1 MSKQPLYYTF
11 GNHMHWVDME
21 WLWGYHVLPGSVRD
35 MLHYCRETGAKG
47 NVNFDGIGYEKLAAE
62 SPEALA
68 ELREAV
74 QAGTIEPVGCSYGQ
88 PYGLFHGGE
97 SNVRQRVYGAR
108 AVRRLLGVWPQTFWE
123 EEFDF
128 FPQLPQILKGCGFK
142 YASLFFQWTWHT
154 PEIPKEDAP
163 AVWWEAPDGSRLLAA
178 TRNALNLHQWPEDV
192 DTMLADLDR
201 MEPGETTPLIQQWL
215 ELMPSKDW
223 MCRSEVLLPRMK
235 ALLADERFEIQCV
248 TLGEYLSQCGTGVP
262 PVVSMAVPAME
273 GEVETRRGAYLPHW
287 RREGATYAVTFR
299 LADSLPIEVQRAYRE
314 ERQRLDELFKSKQLD
329 SKAVQESYRQ
339 LYLEKVEGTLNQGFG
354 TCRLRE
360 SATAQ
365 LVMEA
370 LRHFDGNRYHLHACC
385 VMPNHVHAVVQPA
398 PGQDL
403 SNILHSWKSFTAH
416 AMGGGDVWQS
426 EYYDHVVRGPGDLVS
441 QVRYVAENPG
451 KAGLTDWPWVYVAD
465 DSHGRDGH
473 GDHGRDARAT
483 LALPVRRY
491 SMDDVWHGMTLGKNG
506 DRIRHYSRDSEEMLT
521 SWEAG
526 FACASMLG
534 RPYPQWDIYPAWELE
549 EGWRKLLRSQHHD
562 NDECEGLCAH
572 VAYADY
578 AWLDQLESNFYHRL
592 QRYCRT
598 FPEADACFN
607 PNGWPAHGL
616 PSLAFGP
623 RPQEP
628 GGVEWKVEATSAHA
642 TTDKL
647 SVVVDLQT
655 GTITYLA
662 SPDFPDGAL
671 REPLVLLPIA
681 SEHIVVEDLSWEG
694 SSSSGLV
701 IRAKVNH
708 ESYVCCVTL
717 TDEGD
722 GLRLSSSVTQQS
734 SDNKGGFAGSYRL
747 GLVPN
752 LDNLRIRTDTPYS
765 VVEVEGRSRGVRKY
779 PEGDWMTSAQWFEE
793 VSGAFCGLSFV
804 DFSDDVR
811 GLLICQASPTQWFRR
826 EDTMEMVVGAVD
838 PWDEGAIRED
848 HDKVCVI
855 IPHGRMRASECWR
868 RANTKKPFFL
878 AWTPPPFSAVR
889 CSSDNVV
896 LTGFYRE
903 TEDYSGMHLENYAG
917 AGMGYPFVVRLVEF
931 DGLDT
936 RAEIHV
942 AGEVAKAYKTNLLGQ
957 IETELEVIVETG
969 EAGHPHT
976 GRSSLL
982 RVPMRGNEIATL
994 YLDIVEGRKVARDL
1008 DAKREVWA
1016 QVHRHEEAT

>member
-154 PEIPKEDAP
+154 PEIPKEEAP

-248 TLGEYLSQCGTGVP
+248 TLGEYLSKCGTA
-262 PVVSMAVPAME
+262 S
-273 GEVETRRGAYLPHW
+273 
-287 RREGATYAVTFR
+287 
-299 LADSLPIEVQRAYRE
+299 
-314 ERQRLDELFKSKQLD
+314 
-329 SKAVQESYRQ
+329 
-339 LYLEKVEGTLNQGFG
+339 
-354 TCRLRE
+354 
-360 SATAQ
+360 
-365 LVMEA
+365 
-370 LRHFDGNRYHLHACC
+370 
-385 VMPNHVHAVVQPA
+385 
-398 PGQDL
+398 
-403 SNILHSWKSFTAH
+403 
-416 AMGGGDVWQS
+416 
-426 EYYDHVVRGPGDLVS
+426 
-441 QVRYVAENPG
+441 
-451 KAGLTDWPWVYVAD
+451 
-465 DSHGRDGH
+465 
-473 GDHGRDARAT
+473 
-483 LALPVRRY
+483 PVRRY

-506 DRIRHYSRDSEEMLT
+506 DRIRRYSRVAEQRLQSSE
-521 SWEAG
+521 AA
-526 FACASMLG
+526 FATLSLLG
-534 RPYPQWDIYPAWELE
+534 RPYAQWDVYPTWELE
-549 EGWRKLLRSQHHD
+549 EAWRKLLRSQHHD
-562 NDECEGLCAH
+562 NDECEGLCGH

-578 AWLDQLESNFYHRL
+578 EWLESSYNTLIDRFE
-592 QRYCRT
+592 T
-598 FPEADACFN
+598 ACQKFGGESGRFN
-607 PNGWPAHGL
+607 PNGWEVDGVP
-616 PSLAFGP
+616 AFGFGRLAREADLP
-623 RPQEP
+623 DWTVTGSQASLIHGNLSAQVDLR
-628 GGVEWKVEATSAHA
+628 EATL
-642 TTDKL
+642 KL
-647 SVVVDLQT
+647 V
-655 GTITYLA
+655 
-662 SPDFPDGAL
+662 SPEFPDGVFAAPMSLIPVEGEFVEVSGVEVEVREHRLVAKAFVNGQSFLATVEAL
-671 REPLVLLPIA
+671 PDAQGVGIYTSQKSNPDCAGGYRG
-681 SEHIVVEDLSWEG
+681 G
-694 SSSSGLV
+694 S
-701 IRAKVNH
+701 
-708 ESYVCCVTL
+708 
-717 TDEGD
+717 
-722 GLRLSSSVTQQS
+722 RLA
-734 SDNKGGFAGSYRL
+734 F
-747 GLVPN
+747 VPN
-752 LDNLRIRTDTPYS
+752 LEQPEIRVETPYG
-765 VVEVEGRSRGVRKY
+765 VAQVEGRMKGVRKY
-779 PEGDWMTSAQWFEE
+779 PEGDWMTSPQWFEDVE
-793 VSGAFCGLSFV
+793 GGFYGLSFV
-804 DFSDDVR
+804 DFSSAGR
-811 GLLICQASPTQWFRR
+811 GLLVRQDSTTQWFRR
-826 EDTMEMVVGAVD
+826 DSSFEYMAATYD
-838 PWDEGAIRED
+838 PWDEKVVPFQM
-848 HDKVCVI
+848 DKEI
-855 IPHGRMRASECWR
+855 QLIPHGSMSATDCWKL
-868 RANTKKPFFL
+868 ANVKPL
-878 AWTPPPFSAVR
+878 TAAEGTPGDFSTLS
-889 CSSDNVV
+889 CSTPNVA
-896 LTGFYRE
+896 LTAFYRE
-903 TEDYSGMHLENYAG
+903 TDDYSGMHLENYAG
-917 AGMGYPFVVRLVEF
+917 VGMGYPFVVRLVEF

-936 RAEIHV
+936 LAEIHV

-957 IETELEVIVETG
+957 VETELEVIVETG

-976 GRSSLL
+976 DRSSLL